1 VSKDPSRQRGTPQ
14 ALATRA
20 SASQVAPVT
29 LLPLVAAL
37 KRSGHDMLAA
47 FRGLGFDANDLMTPG
62 FMPSQA
68 EAMRFIR
75 RALPMLGPVAGG
87 PSGVHKRPASR
98 LGSDPEWGLELG
110 RRSQLMDRGALALG
124 LMASPT
130 LGEALA
136 LTLRYPASA
145 GLLLALHAEPAGIG
159 QSHVLRAEPLFD
171 SDDLAPFLV
180 DELFAGLVTQFRQLA
195 AAPYAPILVELVR
208 PAPTDPADLARWA
221 AHFQCPVHFGCAH
234 NRLVSDPAWMVHALP
249 MAHPMSCRLAR
260 DLLDREADRS
270 VNLMVTGLAVERAIR
285 KALPIV
291 VTPTQVAET
300 LHLSER
306 TLRRRLAGEG
316 ISYSALLDEGRR
328 SLALALILHG
338 RLTVSEVAAE
348 TGFADAGN
356 FRRALKRWTGGVPI
370 GSDNAEED
378 EAAAG
383 GA

>member
-1 VSKDPSRQRGTPQ
+1 MRKEPSRQPGAPQ

-20 SASQVAPVT
+20 SASRVAPVT
-29 LLPLVAAL
+29 LLPVVAAL
-37 KRSGHDMLAA
+37 QRSGQHMVAA
-47 FRGLGFDANDLMTPG
+47 FRGLGFDASDLMTPG

-75 RALPMLGPVAGG
+75 RALPLLGPVTGSQTGLHKGLAGG
-87 PSGVHKRPASR
+87 QAW
-98 LGSDPEWGLELG
+98 DPEWGLELG
-110 RRSQLMDRGALALG
+110 RRNQLMDRGALALG

-136 LTLRYPASA
+136 LTLRYPAGA
-145 GLLLALHAEPAGIG
+145 GLLLALHAEPAGSG
-159 QSHVLRAEPLFD
+159 QGHVLRAEPLFD
-171 SDDLAPFLV
+171 SEDLFPFLV
-180 DELFAGLVTQFRQLA
+180 DELFAGLVTQFRQLT
-195 AAPYAPILVELVR
+195 AAPYAPILIELVR
-208 PAPTDPADLARWA
+208 PAPADHAERARWT
-221 AHFQCPVHFGCAH
+221 AHFQCPVHFGCAD
-234 NRLVSDPAWMVHALP
+234 NRLVSDPTWMARPLP
-249 MAHPMSCRLAR
+249 MAHPMSHRLAH
-260 DLLDREADRS
+260 DLLAREADRT
-270 VNLMVTGLAVERAIR
+270 VNLKVTGLAVERAIR
-285 KALPIV
+285 KALPAV

-356 FRRALKRWTGGVPI
+356 FRRALKRWTGAAQG
-370 GSDNAEED
+370 GSDDAD
-378 EAAAG
+378 EGQTASDLV
-383 GA
+383 